1 MHWHKSRSLQ
11 WISTETRR
19 MISVDLKRAVLID
32 MIRINAKIIDAT
44 VICEHMKLVL
54 PLLPKDK
61 FTNNQANM
69 CQNAVRKKG

>member
-1 MHWHKSRSLQ
+1 
-11 WISTETRR
+11 

-61 FTNNQANM
+61 FTNSQANM